1 MKPIRV
7 VVLDDSAICRQ
18 RLREILEAEGD
29 IEVVAEAENG
39 DRILEIV
46 RATKPHLLLVD
57 LQMPGTG
64 GHQTI
69 ELVMANQPLPILVVT
84 ALPEGVRRAA
94 VFESVRRGALHLA
107 EKPMAGDRALEM
119 RLRAMVRELRNVFV
133 VRHVGGNLK
142 KPPAVAPA
150 PNQPSGQAPGTLA
163 VGIAAS
169 AGGPLAV
176 ASVLADLPRDFPAA
190 IAIVQ
195 HLPTGFAQAFVE
207 FLQSRVAFPIRLVSN
222 RLLIEPGTIYVAPDD
237 RHLVAADRHFAPSND
252 PPVGG
257 HRPAADMLLSSL
269 ADALGTRAAG
279 VVMSGIGKDGTSGLR
294 ALRAR
299 GALTLVQDE
308 GSSAV
313 YGMPRAALESEA
325 ALLALDPPGIAR
337 ALRDWASTHGSR
349 KK

>member
-1 MKPIRV
+1 MSAIRV

-46 RATKPHLLLVD
+46 RATRPHLLLVD

-69 ELVMANQPLPILVVT
+69 EMVMANQPLPILVVT
-84 ALPEGVRRAA
+84 ALPEGARRAA

-107 EKPMAGDRALEM
+107 EKPMGGERGLEM

-142 KPPAVAPA
+142 KSPPAVPA
-150 PNQPSGQAPGTLA
+150 PSVTSAQSVGVLA

-176 ASVLADLPRDFPAA
+176 ASVLAELPRDFPAA
-190 IAIVQ
+190 VAIVQ

-207 FLQSRVAFPIRLVSN
+207 FLQSRVAFPIRLVSS
-222 RLLIEPGTIYVAPDD
+222 RFPIEPATIYVAGDD
-237 RHLVAADRHFAPSND
+237 RHLIVGDRCFVPSNE
-252 PPVGG
+252 PAVGG
-257 HRPAADMLLSSL
+257 HRPAADMLLTSL
-269 ADALGTRAAG
+269 ADTLGARAAG
-279 VVMSGIGKDGTSGLR
+279 VVMSGIGKDGANGLR
-294 ALRAR
+294 ALRSR

-308 GSSAV
+308 ASSAV
-313 YGMPRAALESEA
+313 YGMPRAALESDA
-325 ALLALDPPGIAR
+325 ALLSLDPPGIAR